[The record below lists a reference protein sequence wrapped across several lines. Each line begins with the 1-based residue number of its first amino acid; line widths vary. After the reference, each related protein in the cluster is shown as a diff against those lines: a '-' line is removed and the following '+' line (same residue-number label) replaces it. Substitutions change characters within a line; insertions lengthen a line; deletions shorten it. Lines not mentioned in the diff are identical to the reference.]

1 MSDNKRTIEEQ
12 FMAWLA
18 QNATA
23 SRLSELY
30 LCYPEIEKHC
40 LRIKVLKKPLFETT
54 DLDTI
59 KKVHK
64 TISESRMFQLAHK
77 KHMKRMVSAAQ
88 YYMAFIKEYSVKF
101 VEPVQSEPAE
111 SAAVEELLKAKN
123 IKQNKTIQN
132 YYLNALKAS
141 EAPQP
146 VPMPEVQALALED
159 ASTNAEADY
168 FDGLL
173 ADERFSD
180 LRSALLSEGISSVEA
195 LKTINLWS
203 FMNIHNLYAIHQRL
217 SISTKLTELLRNIEK
232 HTVGSATIYEIH
244 YNNAIYS
251 GDTPSKAFVSFLT
264 KIAAKY
270 PLKFRNLISA
280 IHPPTSKVVIY
291 RYGYAGSKLKLLNPE
306 AFIESDLTR
315 EQIELYVAWI
325 LERCVASPLEFRIEE
340 VEQIIEDLPA
350 EAPQEETPAQEAEQP
365 EMPEEETEEDTEPEG
380 ADEEEDI
387 DEDVLEDTEE
397 LEYIPKAFPSPAPV
411 PTQIAEKYLLEREL
425 AGGTYDELQT
435 YLRYTMIG
443 TKDAVAMSPHIVEMN
458 HRLYHDEVFVDFE
471 EGADA
476 IEDILDKL
484 LKKNNGIATATQLW
498 EYARSEMSMFLND
511 NDITEQQ
518 AMYDLA
524 RHLFEKLEYHGKRY
538 FFRSNIYISLPEVS
552 ADSNNGIMQKY
563 AREKG
568 TTVTFK
574 EMESYLKGL
583 GLNSGNLRGV
593 MRIDKEPIFL
603 IYQENEYLL
612 AELIHMDDAFF
623 CQVEM
628 ALKHLFLDVGDHII
642 LRHISDSW
650 YNLLPTLPASLEW
663 TPMLLQ
669 QLLHFY
675 SGKLGARTI
684 HAMDSQSS
692 NTLHAMLVDNDSWIQ
707 DFQDAV
713 AIYIHDELPER
724 KSFEAEELRR
734 LLVEAGMVSG
744 NELIWHMHKALGGDP
759 RFLWDGDGNKVTVRI

>member
-1 MSDNKRTIEEQ
+1 MSDNKRAIEEQ
-12 FMAWLA
+12 FIAWLA
-18 QNATA
+18 QNAPA
-23 SRLSELY
+23 GRLSELY

-59 KKVHK
+59 KKVQK

-88 YYMAFIKEYSVKF
+88 YYTTFIKEHSVKS

-111 SAAVEELLKAKN
+111 SAAVEEPLKAKN
-123 IKQNKTIQN
+123 LKQNKTIQN
-132 YYLNALKAS
+132 YYPNALKAS
-141 EAPQP
+141 ETPQSN
-146 VPMPEVQALALED
+146 PMPEVQAPVSED
-159 ASTNAEADY
+159 ASTNAEADS

-180 LRSALLSEGISSVEA
+180 LRSALLSEGISS
-195 LKTINLWS
+195 
-203 FMNIHNLYAIHQRL
+203 
-217 SISTKLTELLRNIEK
+217 
-232 HTVGSATIYEIH
+232 
-244 YNNAIYS
+244 
-251 GDTPSKAFVSFLT
+251 
-264 KIAAKY
+264 
-270 PLKFRNLISA
+270 
-280 IHPPTSKVVIY
+280 
-291 RYGYAGSKLKLLNPE
+291 
-306 AFIESDLTR
+306 
-315 EQIELYVAWI
+315 
-325 LERCVASPLEFRIEE
+325 
-340 VEQIIEDLPA
+340 A
-350 EAPQEETPAQEAEQP
+350 EAPQEESPAQEAEQQ
-365 EMPEEETEEDTEPEG
+365 EMPEEETEEDAEPEG
-380 ADEEEDI
+380 ADEGEDA

-397 LEYIPKAFPSPAPV
+397 PEYIPKVFPSLAQV
-411 PTQIAEKYLLEREL
+411 RMQKAEKYLLERDL

-435 YLRYTMIG
+435 YLRYTMSR

-458 HRLYHDEVFVDFE
+458 HRLYHDEAFVDFE

-476 IEDILDKL
+476 IEDILNKL

-524 RHLFEKLEYHGKRY
+524 RHLFEKLKYHGKCY

-552 ADSNNGIMQKY
+552 ADSINGIMQKY

-568 TTVTFK
+568 TTVTFE
-574 EMESYLKGL
+574 EMESYLKSL
-583 GLNSGNLRGV
+583 GLNRGNLRGV

-612 AELIHMDDAFF
+612 AELIHMDDAFLQ
-623 CQVEM
+623 QVKT
-628 ALKHLFLDVGDHII
+628 ALKRLFLDVGDHII
-642 LRHISDSW
+642 LRHISNSW
-650 YNLLPTLPASLEW
+650 YNLLPTLPASLDW

-684 HAMDSQSS
+684 IAMDSQSS

-707 DFQDAV
+707 DFRDAV
-713 AIYIHDELPER
+713 AIYIHDELSER

>member
-18 QNATA
+18 QNAPA
-23 SRLSELY
+23 SRLPELY

-59 KKVHK
+59 KKVQK

-77 KHMKRMVSAAQ
+77 KHMKRMMSAAQ
-88 YYMAFIKEYSVKF
+88 YYTVFIKEYSVKS
-101 VEPVQSEPAE
+101 VEPVQSESAE
-111 SAAVEELLKAKN
+111 SAAVKEQLKAKN

-132 YYLNALKAS
+132 YCVDVPKAS
-141 EAPQP
+141 EASQP
-146 VPMPEVQALALED
+146 TLMPVGQVPTLKN
-159 ASTNAEADY
+159 ASTKAEAV
-168 FDGLL
+168 FFNGLL
-173 ADERFSD
+173 ADERFTD
-180 LRSALLSEGISSVEA
+180 LRSALLSNGISSVEA
-195 LKTINLWS
+195 LKAINLWS
-203 FMNIHNLYAIHQRL
+203 FMNMHNLYSIHQRL
-217 SISTKLTELLRNIEK
+217 SISTELTELLRNIGNR
-232 HTVGSATIYEIH
+232 TVGASTIYEIN
-244 YNNAIYS
+244 YNNVVYYGS
-251 GDTPSKAFVSFLT
+251 TPSEAFISFLT
-264 KIAAKY
+264 AIAAKY
-270 PLKFRNLISA
+270 PLKFRNLISS
-280 IHPPTSKVVIY
+280 IHPLTSKAVVY
-291 RYGYAGSKLKLLNPE
+291 RHDYAGDKLKLLNPE

-315 EQIELYVAWI
+315 EQTELYVAWI
-325 LERCVASPLEFRIEE
+325 LERCAASPSEFSIEE
-340 VEQIIEDLPA
+340 IEQIIEKKLPA
-350 EAPQEETPAQEAEQP
+350 EAAQVETSAQEAEQP
-365 EMPEEETEEDTEPEG
+365 EIPEEETEENIDKEKDIDGDAPKDTEK
-380 ADEEEDI
+380 
-387 DEDVLEDTEE
+387 TE
-397 LEYIPKAFPSPAPV
+397 YTPKVFPSPV
-411 PTQIAEKYLLEREL
+411 PIISQKAEKYLLEQDLVGR
-425 AGGTYDELQT
+425 TYDELQA
-435 YLRYTMIG
+435 YLCYTMAK
-443 TKDAVAMSPHIVEMN
+443 TKEAVALSSHIVEMN
-458 HRLYHDEVFVDFE
+458 HRLYHDESFVDFE

-498 EYARSEMSMFLND
+498 EYTSSEMSMFLND
-511 NDITEQQ
+511 NNITEQQ
-518 AMYDLA
+518 AVYDLA
-524 RHLFEKLEYHGKRY
+524 RHLFEKLEYHGKHY
-538 FFRSNIYISLPEVS
+538 VFRTNIYISLPEVCV
-552 ADSNNGIMQKY
+552 DSNNGIMQKY

-623 CQVEM
+623 QQVKT
-628 ALKHLFLDVGDHII
+628 ALKRLFLDVGDHII
-642 LRHISDSW
+642 LRHISDGW

-684 HAMDSQSS
+684 NAMDSQSS

-707 DFQDAV
+707 DFRDAV

-724 KSFEAEELRR
+724 NSFEAEELRK
-734 LLVEAGMVSG
+734 LLVEVGMVSG
-744 NELIWHMHKALGGDP
+744 NELIWHMHIALGGDP